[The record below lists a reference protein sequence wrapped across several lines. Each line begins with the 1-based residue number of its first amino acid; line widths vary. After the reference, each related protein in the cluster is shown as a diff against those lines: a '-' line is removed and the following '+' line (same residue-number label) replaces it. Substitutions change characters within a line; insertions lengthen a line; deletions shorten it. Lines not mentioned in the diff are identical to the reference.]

1 MINELIC
8 RIIKS
13 LNIDCYYL
21 EANCKKDKYVI
32 FSIYNESELEKN
44 LYDDNYIAITYN
56 IQLSFWYKNPQDAI
70 LYQEIKNRM
79 KENGFYLKTV
89 IDRKESEMY
98 GKTFDFLYEKDE

>member
-8 RIIKS
+8 KIMKG

-32 FSIYNESELEKN
+32 FSIYNENRLDQN
-44 LYDDNYIAITYN
+44 LYDDDYIATTYN
-56 IQLSFWYKNPQDAI
+56 IQLSYWYKNPNDI
-70 LYQEIKNRM
+70 NLYEDIKNKM
-79 KENGFYLKTV
+79 KENGFYLKSV
-89 IDRKESEMY
+89 LDRKEGEFY